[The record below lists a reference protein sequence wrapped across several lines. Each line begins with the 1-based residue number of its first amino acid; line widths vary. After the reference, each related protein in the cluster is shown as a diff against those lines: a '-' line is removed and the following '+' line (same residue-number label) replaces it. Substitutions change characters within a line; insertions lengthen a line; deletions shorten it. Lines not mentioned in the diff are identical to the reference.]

1 MASRR
6 NASLHFL
13 FTPLRL
19 RAACGRSAF
28 RIGLGLGAALLASAP
43 ALAQVPGSGSAAG
56 ANAGVRNYRIPAGP
70 LDQALTRYA
79 SEAGVELSVDAA
91 LTRGKQTPGLAG
103 NYTVLDGFAG
113 LLQGQG
119 LRVVRGN
126 GGAYSLRPAQADG
139 ATTLPAVTVT
149 GTAETAWSAVDGYVA
164 TRSATGTK
172 TDSTILETP
181 QSISVVTADF
191 IKESGA
197 SRLKEAWRT
206 HRASTRRR
214 GARIR
219 VLTGRSSAVSTRRRR
234 ATTWMACNCATTTV
248 GRSGRPR
255 CTAPSASRC
264 CAARPRCC
272 MARTARAA

>member
-103 NYTVLDGFAG
+103 NYTC
-113 LLQGQG
+113 LLYTSD
-119 LRVVRGN
+119 
-126 GGAYSLRPAQADG
+126 AAD
-139 ATTLPAVTVT
+139 
-149 GTAETAWSAVDGYVA
+149 E
-164 TRSATGTK
+164 
-172 TDSTILETP
+172 
-181 QSISVVTADF
+181 
-191 IKESGA
+191 
-197 SRLKEAWRT
+197 
-206 HRASTRRR
+206 
-214 GARIR
+214 
-219 VLTGRSSAVSTRRRR
+219 
-234 ATTWMACNCATTTV
+234 
-248 GRSGRPR
+248 
-255 CTAPSASRC
+255 
-264 CAARPRCC
+264 
-272 MARTARAA
+272 